1 MILKCKNKKVFMIY
15 DVKFDNVQL
24 KDFDLDECVTN
35 SYMSS
40 YYIELYMNLTWY
52 IKIDVIFQKNVLQ
65 NRWCLIIVKKFTNK
79 GFKIYIMQQC
89 RK

>member
-1 MILKCKNKKVFMIY
+1 MIY

-40 YYIELYMNLTWY
+40 YYIELYMNLT
-52 IKIDVIFQKNVLQ
+52 
-65 NRWCLIIVKKFTNK
+65 
-79 GFKIYIMQQC
+79 
-89 RK
+89 